1 MTILRVNMSQKKVT
15 TEALLEDKVLGG
27 RALVDYLLTEYGSPT
42 AHPLSDESVLIVA
55 PGLLAGTSAPMSGRL
70 SKVGKSPLT
79 GGIKE
84 ANVGGTAAHKLGRL
98 GIRAIMVEGKSQD
111 WQILKVTAQGATLES
126 AGDIKGLT
134 NYPACDKLRERYG
147 DKVGILTIGPA
158 GEMKLAN
165 STVGVTDLDGRPSR
179 HAARGGL
186 GAVMGAKGL
195 KAVVI
200 DDTGGKVRK
209 PVEEEAFKAAVKA
222 ATDAIKNGPATE
234 ALHMLGTLM
243 WVDADNERG
252 SLPSN
257 NHRLGSFEKHENIN
271 ATRFGELIKARGGSM
286 GHGCL
291 PGCVIRC
298 STVFNDPSGNF
309 LTAALE
315 YETISLLGANL
326 GIDDLDA
333 IARMDRKCDELGIDT
348 MELGN
353 TIGILNDVGLFTFGD
368 AKKAES
374 YLEEIEK
381 ATPMGRILGS
391 GVVVTAKAFG
401 IDRVPAVKGL
411 GIPGHAARSSKGW
424 AVTYATSPQG
434 ADHTAGGVAVE
445 HLSSEGQGD
454 RSRTSQIQMA
464 AFDSTGICLFTFLRA
479 KADVIVPMINAF
491 YGVKWTDEAYFEV
504 GKEMLRQ
511 ERAFNMKAGIGSGA
525 DRLPDWMTREPLPP
539 TNAVFDVPQE
549 DVDGVLNF

>member
-1 MTILRVNMSQKKVT
+1 MTIVRVNMFQKT
-15 TEALLEDKVLGG
+15 ISTETFPKDKIIGG
-27 RALVDYLLTEYGSPT
+27 RAMVDYLLSEYGSPT
-42 AHPLSDESVLIVA
+42 AHPLSEGSVLIVA

-70 SKVGKSPLT
+70 SIGAKSPLT
-79 GGIKE
+79 GGIRE
-84 ANVGGTAAHKLGRL
+84 ANAGGTAAHKLGRL
-98 GIRAIMVEGKSQD
+98 GIRAIMVEGKSED
-111 WQILKVTAQGATLES
+111 WQILKVTAQGATLEP

-134 NYPACDKLRERYG
+134 NYAACDKLRKHYG
-147 DKVGILTIGPA
+147 DKVSILIIGPA
-158 GEMKLAN
+158 GEMKLAI

-195 KAVVI
+195 KVVVI

-209 PVEEEAFKAAVKA
+209 PVDGEAFKTAVKA

-234 ALHMLGTLM
+234 ALHMLGTAM
-243 WVDADNERG
+243 WVDADNTRG
-252 SLPSN
+252 SLPTN
-257 NHRLGSFEKHENIN
+257 NHRLGSFDKHESIN
-271 ATRFGELIKARGGSM
+271 ATRFTELVKARGGSM

-291 PGCVIRC
+291 PGCVVQC
-298 STVFNDPSGNF
+298 STVFNDSSGNF

-315 YETISLLGANL
+315 YETIGLLGANL

-353 TIGILNDVGLFTFGD
+353 TIGILNDVGLFAFGD
-368 AKKAES
+368 AKKAQS

-381 ATPMGRILGS
+381 GTPMGRILGS

-411 GIPGHAARSSKGW
+411 GIPAHAARSSKGW

-434 ADHTAGGVAVE
+434 ADHTAGGVVVE

-464 AFDSTGICLFTFLRA
+464 AFDATGICLFTFLRA
-479 KADVIVPMINAF
+479 ATNVIVPLINALH
-491 YGVKWTDEAYFEV
+491 GVNWTEEEYLEL

-511 ERAFNMKAGIGSGA
+511 ERAFNMKAGIGPGA
-525 DRLPDWMTREPLPP
+525 DRLPDWMRKEPLPP
-539 TNAVFDVPQE
+539 TKAVFDVPQE
-549 DVDGVLNF
+549 DIDAVFNF

>member
-1 MTILRVNMSQKKVT
+1 MTILRVNMSQKT
-15 TEALLEDKVLGG
+15 ISTETFPKDQIIGG
-27 RALVDYLLTEYGSPT
+27 RAMVDYLLSEYGSPT
-42 AHPLSDESVLIVA
+42 AHPLSEGSVLIVA
-55 PGLLAGTSAPMSGRL
+55 PGLFAGTSAPMSGRL
-70 SKVGKSPLT
+70 SIGGKSPLT

-84 ANVGGTAAHKLGRL
+84 ANAGGTAAHKLGRL
-98 GIRAIMVEGKSQD
+98 GIRAIMVEGKSED
-111 WQILKVTAQGATLES
+111 WQILKVTAQGATLEP
-126 AGDIKGLT
+126 AGDIKGQT
-134 NYPACDKLRERYG
+134 NYAACDKLRERYG
-147 DKVGILTIGPA
+147 DKVGILSIGPA

-165 STVGVTDLDGRPSR
+165 STVGVTDPDGRPSR

-195 KAVVI
+195 KAIVI
-200 DDTGGKVRK
+200 DDTGGVPRK
-209 PVEEEAFKAAVKA
+209 PHDQEAFKAAVKA
-222 ATDAIKNGPATE
+222 ATEAIKNGPVTE
-234 ALHMLGTLM
+234 ALHTLGTAM

-252 SLPSN
+252 SLPTN
-257 NHRLGSFEKHENIN
+257 NHRLGSSEKYQNIN
-271 ATRFGELIKARGGSM
+271 ATKFVELIKARGGSL

-291 PGCVIRC
+291 PGCVVRC
-298 STVFNDPSGNF
+298 STVFHDTSGRF

-315 YETISLLGANL
+315 YETIGMLGSNL

-353 TIGILNDVGLFTFGD
+353 TIGILNDVGLFAFGD
-368 AKKAES
+368 AKKAQS

-381 ATPMGRILGS
+381 GTPMGRILGS

-411 GIPGHAARSSKGW
+411 GLPAHAARSSKGW

-479 KADVIVPMINAF
+479 ATNVIVPMINAL
-491 YGVKWTDEAYFEV
+491 YGVNWTEEEYLEL

-511 ERAFNMKAGIGSGA
+511 ERAFNMKAGIGPGA
-525 DRLPDWMTREPLPP
+525 DRIPDWMRKEPLPP
-539 TNAVFDVPQE
+539 TNSVFDVPQE
-549 DVDGVLNF
+549 DIDAVLNF